1 MNPTRRRRLWFVA
14 AVLAASAAVA
24 VLIAMALQ
32 HNVAYLYTPAEIL
45 DGRAGDAVASGESRF
60 RLGGMVA
67 DGSFN
72 REAGSMEAQFRVTD
86 GDAEMPVVYTGIL
99 PDLFRENQ
107 AVVATGRM
115 RSDGVFVAEQVLAKH
130 DETYVPKEVA
140 DKMGLAHKKHN
151 VEVETPTPP
160 AGNP

>member
-1 MNPTRRRRLWFVA
+1 MKQSNIGTKRLLKALA
-14 AVLAASAAVA
+14 AVLV
-24 VLIAMALQ
+24 AMALQ
-32 HNVAYLYTPAEIL
+32 RNVAYLFTPAEVL
-45 DGRAGDAVASGESRF
+45 DGRAGAAVASGEARF

-67 DGSFN
+67 KDSFE
-72 REAGSMEAQFRVTD
+72 RTPGSMEARFQVTD
-86 GDAEMPVVYTGIL
+86 GDALMPVVYSGIL

-151 VEVETPTPP
+151 VDVEAP
-160 AGNP
+160 AAATDRP

>member
-1 MNPTRRRRLWFVA
+1 MRTWVAVTGVRLASWSRARTNSPSAARRQQPFSQVSSLLR
-14 AVLAASAAVA
+14 AVA

-72 REAGSMEAQFRVTD
+72 REAGSMANNPR
-86 GDAEMPVVYTGIL
+86 
-99 PDLFRENQ
+99 
-107 AVVATGRM
+107 
-115 RSDGVFVAEQVLAKH
+115 
-130 DETYVPKEVA
+130 
-140 DKMGLAHKKHN
+140 
-151 VEVETPTPP
+151 
-160 AGNP
+160 AGAAPRCCS